1 MDLPMRDALESGRHD
16 NGYFLKDEFSDDV
29 PKSGSSSVGNIFPS
43 ETTQPKTVKGRAS
56 RNGEYPVAAVFRE
69 DVSSGTVLLIC
80 GNASAR
86 TRMRHI
92 LETERFHVLEAGWEE
107 QAFALIDRETTV
119 VLIDSLA
126 KRGRTD
132 LLCQSINE
140 RFPDLPIVVMNELP
154 EEPEFRRT
162 IYRYA
167 FSCLAKSCDK
177 SQLVSSLTRAV
188 QNCRCSRENQ
198 GFRET
203 VGHPILPIGMVGAS
217 PAIQI
222 LNKQIEVSGRLDN
235 TVLIRGE
242 RGTGKNI
249 IAQLIHQT
257 SARANAPFLVFS
269 CNSLSGATLEADLF
283 GYIRGFL
290 NVSQPERIG
299 RLELLSR
306 GTVFL
311 DQIECLSLPQQ
322 AKLLLFL
329 QERAFHPLG
338 AFETRKADTRIIASS
353 RGGLETACAQGRF
366 REDLFSRLGT
376 TTITAPALRDRL
388 EDIPSLSQA
397 IVARWAWLYGTNQ
410 PIVSSGAISKL
421 KQHFWPGN
429 IRELESVLQKA
440 FETAKNSIIAEDDI
454 LLDSRSGEDGLG
466 DVALGLAGLTM
477 VEIERQAIIE
487 TIRAC
492 GGNRA
497 LSAQKLGISEKTIYN
512 KIKLFKLRGIV

>member
-1 MDLPMRDALESGRHD
+1 MDSYKRDALEGGQHH
-16 NGYFLKDEFSDDV
+16 NGYSLKDEFSDDV
-29 PKSGSSSVGNIFPS
+29 PKSGSSSVRNFFPS
-43 ETTQPKTVKGRAS
+43 ETAQPKTVEVTTS
-56 RNGEYPVAAVFRE
+56 RNGEAAVAAMFRE
-69 DVSSGTVLLIC
+69 EVSPDTVLLIC

-92 LETERFHVLEAGWEE
+92 LETERFRVLEAGWEE
-107 QAFALIDRETTV
+107 QALSLIDRETSV
-119 VLIDSLA
+119 VLIGSLA
-126 KRGRTD
+126 KSGRTD
-132 LLCQSINE
+132 ILCQSINE
-140 RFPDLPIVVMNELP
+140 RFPDLPIVVINELP
-154 EEPEFRRT
+154 EDPEFRRA

-167 FSCLAKSCDK
+167 FSCLAKSCDRL
-177 SQLVSSLTRAV
+177 QLVSSLSRAV
-188 QNCRCSRENQ
+188 QSCRCSRENQ

-203 VGHPILPIGMVGAS
+203 VGHPTLPIGMVGTS
-217 PAIQI
+217 PSIQI

-249 IAQLIHQT
+249 IAQLIHQS

-283 GYIRGFL
+283 GYTRGL
-290 NVSQPERIG
+290 MNVSQPERIG

-311 DQIECLSLPQQ
+311 DQVECLSLPQQ

-329 QERAFHPLG
+329 QERTFHPLG
-338 AFETRKADTRIIASS
+338 AFETRRADTRIIASS
-353 RGGLETACAQGRF
+353 RCGLETACAQGRF

-376 TTITAPALRDRL
+376 TTITAPALRERP

-397 IVARWAWLYGTNQ
+397 IAARLAWLYGTNQ

-421 KQHFWPGN
+421 KRHFWPGN

-454 LLDSRSGEDGLG
+454 LLDPRSGKDDVG
-466 DVALGLAGLTM
+466 DVSLGLAGLTM